1 MGRKM
6 GLKLKSREG
15 KKVQILSSSKVEL
28 ECNDLCNNNKWTWRN
43 GHAAIGR
50 SFIRLGEEDAFHLA
64 SPPPARRPRDRGNNE
79 CQPQRRKRRGR
90 TTSLPA
96 LDLVPELAQ
105 FKMSPPPQTVDG
117 SSDIKRPFIGRCC
130 TQCTQLSREMFYTDD
145 IPHMGLRNILKM
157 STPPR
162 AGVLFRYFPH
172 VDHALFRAVN
182 HSYPSVPDVS
192 QRVLENQRVQ
202 LAVHKS
208 AMSDSEGRIDS
219 ENEYQRSAE
228 RHRRRAMNV
237 LRHMAATISNSLIRL
252 TGWLL
257 LKILGLFLI
266 GVQVHEGQLNMVR
279 QAAESG
285 VPVIIVPLHR
295 SHLDYILLSFIFHL
309 TGIKLP
315 FVAAGDNLNLP
326 VFGSCLRRLGAFFIK
341 RKLDKEIGKKDWV
354 YRSTLHTY
362 MEEILRD
369 GQNMEF
375 FIEGGRSRSGKALA
389 PKGGLLSCVVDAYR
403 DDIIPD
409 AYIIPASFS
418 YEKILDGSFSKEQMG
433 MPKKKETFF
442 NAVSGIWTVLSSG
455 FGNVRVDFA
464 QPFSLKEYLGS
475 PPLPTALNSD
485 LSRVTPKS
493 KPRLQKAVSDHSLYG
508 TDVVI
513 EDQRQL
519 IRGLGEHIVYDSVNV
534 NTAMSTN
541 LVAFLLL
548 TKFRQGVE
556 MSQLVM
562 AVDNLRR
569 DVLVRGRDVGFTGV
583 TADVVKHTFKLLGP
597 NLIARHRTRSQ
608 PDIVPTAE
616 GNQRTQEVRE
626 MVVPNTGLPHV
637 FELSYYASSLV
648 SVFLMESIVASSL
661 IALCNEDM
669 LVIDSS
675 RKNTIVLAR
684 SRLLR
689 KAEELC
695 DMLQFEFTFVPP
707 CGNIAHAISEA
718 IDKLVIHEVVKLQQ
732 APDPQKWARHIGVSS
747 SWDSEGSDEEDM
759 PFVDQK
765 IEMNTNQDS
774 LLRLYFLQSILAPL
788 IEGYWLS
795 ACNLIRLLE
804 IDVPEVDFSKVVNE
818 YSKDRVAKGLAI
830 YAECCAMDTLRNSWR
845 LFNHWKV
852 IDCYLDSDK
861 KRMVH
866 LNEPFRSEEKLGVFI
881 DRIEAFRS

>member
-1 MGRKM
+1 MDCGQNRWKEFSQKLVVGRMDMQRIEEVYKSWEKKM
-6 GLKLKSREG
+6 PSNLPP
-15 KKVQILSSSKVEL
+15 
-28 ECNDLCNNNKWTWRN
+28 
-43 GHAAIGR
+43 
-50 SFIRLGEEDAFHLA
+50 
-64 SPPPARRPRDRGNNE
+64 PPPARKPRERDNSE

-90 TTSLPA
+90 SATLPA
-96 LDLVPELAQ
+96 LDLVPELAN
-105 FKMSPPPQTVDG
+105 FKMSPPSSQTVNG
-117 SSDIKRPFIGRCC
+117 SSEMKRPFIGRCC
-130 TQCTQLSREMFYTDD
+130 NQCAQLSREMFYSDD
-145 IPHMGLRNILKM
+145 LPSMGLKNILKM
-157 STPPR
+157 TAPPR
-162 AGVLFRYFPH
+162 AGLLFRYFPH

-208 AMSDSEGRIDS
+208 AMSDSEGRLDTES
-219 ENEYQRSAE
+219 EYQKAADK
-228 RHRRRAMNV
+228 HRRRAMNV

-295 SHLDYILLSFIFHL
+295 SHLDYVLLSFIFHL
-309 TGIKLP
+309 TGIRLP
-315 FVAAGDNLNLP
+315 FVAAGDNLNIP
-326 VFGSCLRRLGAFFIK
+326 FFGWCLRRLGAFFIK

-369 GQNMEF
+369 NQNMEF

-403 DDIIPD
+403 DDIISD
-409 AYIIPASFS
+409 AYIIPASIS
-418 YEKILDGSFSKEQMG
+418 YEKILDGSFSNEQMG

-442 NAVSGIWTVLSSG
+442 NAIAGIWRVLSSG

-485 LSRVTPKS
+485 LPAIAPR

-519 IRGLGEHIVYDSVNV
+519 IRGLGEHIVYDSVKV

-569 DVLVRGRDVGFTGV
+569 DVLLRGRDVGFTGV
-583 TADVVKHTFKLLGP
+583 TADVVKHTFNLLGP
-597 NLIARHRTRSQ
+597 DLVARHRTRSH
-608 PDIVPTAE
+608 PDIVPATD
-616 GNQRTQEVRE
+616 GNRKTEEIRE

-669 LVIDSS
+669 FVIDSS
-675 RKNTIVLAR
+675 KENKIVLPR
-684 SRLLR
+684 SRLLK

-718 IDKLVIHEVVKLQQ
+718 IDKLVLHEVVKLQQ
-732 APDPQKWARHIGVSS
+732 GPDPQKWARHIGISA
-747 SWDSEGSDEEDM
+747 SWDSEGSDEENM

-765 IEMNTNQDS
+765 IEMNTNQES

-866 LNEPFRSEEKLGVFI
+866 LNEPYKSEEKLGVFI